1 MNASYICEE
10 WAMYENLWK
19 NTNTE
24 KKNKIHLHVLNQ
36 STESAVGVSFA
47 YIIFCQLKSLTKY
60 FVS

>member
-36 STESAVGVSFA
+36 SRESAVGVLV
-47 YIIFCQLKSLTKY
+47 YCLQLQVLVLEFHIS
-60 FVS
+60 